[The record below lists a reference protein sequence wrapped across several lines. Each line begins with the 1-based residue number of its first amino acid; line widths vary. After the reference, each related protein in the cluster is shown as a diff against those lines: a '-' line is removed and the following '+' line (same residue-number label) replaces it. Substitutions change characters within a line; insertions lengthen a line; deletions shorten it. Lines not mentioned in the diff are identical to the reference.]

1 MKAIYRTFINFFKG
15 FWEALK
21 VFGKT
26 VWEG

>member
-1 MKAIYRTFINFFKG
+1 MKAIYKTFINFFKG
-15 FWEALK
+15 FWKALK

>member
-1 MKAIYRTFINFFKG
+1 MKAIYKTFINFFKG

-21 VFGKT
+21 VFAKT